1 MMGNPTLRQDLVLVE
16 QTYRGE
22 QSYIVKDP
30 QSRKYFRFRPV
41 EVMVMQTFNGE
52 HTAAESSAILNADGL
67 RVTPGG
73 VEAFAR
79 KLRTMGLCERTLGER
94 SVLQMERLRAQ
105 RRRRLSQGIGP
116 FKGELLRLRW
126 SVGDPD
132 KLLDWM
138 LPRLK
143 FFFTPAFLRL
153 SLALFGIYFLILAL
167 KWQDF
172 VRTLSAFY
180 HLEVGLSVFAV
191 FWLSGLLIIAI
202 HELGHGL
209 TCKYFGG
216 RVHEI
221 GAMLFYFQLAFFC
234 NVNDAWTFPER
245 RARLWVTA
253 AGSWIQLIVASIA
266 AVVWWAATPG
276 SMLEYAAFAG
286 VFTGGIATVLMN
298 ANPLV
303 PLDGYYALSDYLEV
317 PNLRQRALAHVG
329 WLVKTRV
336 FKLDL
341 PPPPTDERERRVF
354 LIYGGIAAVY
364 IPLVLTLFAAA
375 SFGWLSR
382 WLGAFGIAIFLAGA
396 FLTLRAPVKVLLQTL
411 KASVQRRRRRGGANR
426 QNWTRRLLVGAP
438 AVVVLGAVIPWDIH
452 LVSPFRV
459 APIFSVMHSAPDSGV
474 IQRVLVREGSPV
486 SSGSTLLEIRNLGL
500 ERELAAARRT
510 SDSLAALSS
519 QARGLDR
526 QPELTVL
533 VAQHSAEEARVAGL
547 EDRVDA
553 LRIRALGNG
562 TVLTPHPQD
571 LVGRWVSNGEMVM
584 RLGRMD
590 SIEVRIDV
598 SGAGSTLVGAGSEV
612 QLLPEAGLK
621 GEVGGLLAAV
631 SVAAG
636 PAKGTEARLRL
647 PATGGWRPGM
657 TGEASITVRPSNVW
671 GALWWRLRRAVRTD
685 ILL

>member
-1 MMGNPTLRQDLVLVE
+1 MTGKPKLRQDLVLVE

-22 QSYIVKDP
+22 QSYIIKDP

-41 EVMVMQTFNGE
+41 EVMVMQAFDGE
-52 HTAAESSAILNADGL
+52 HTAVETSATLNAEGL
-67 RVTPGG
+67 RVSPGG

-79 KLRTMGLCERTLGER
+79 KLSTMGLCERTLGER
-94 SVLQMERLRAQ
+94 SVLQMERLRAE
-105 RRRRLSQGIGP
+105 RRRRLGHGVGP
-116 FKGELLRLRW
+116 FKGELLRIRW

-143 FFFTPAFLRL
+143 FFFTPTFLRL
-153 SLALFGIYFLILAL
+153 SVALFGIYFLILAV

-172 VRTLSAFY
+172 VRTLSDFY
-180 HLEVGLSVFAV
+180 HLEVGLTAYAV
-191 FWLSGLLIIAI
+191 FWLSGTAIIVI

-253 AGSWIQLIVASIA
+253 AGSWIQLVVASLA

-276 SMLEYAAFAG
+276 SILEYAAFAG

-298 ANPLV
+298 ANPLI

-317 PNLRQRALAHVG
+317 PNLRQRAFGYIG
-329 WLVKTRV
+329 WLVKTRL
-336 FKLDL
+336 FKLEL
-341 PPPPTDERERRVF
+341 PPPPADERERRVF
-354 LIYGGIAAVY
+354 LIYGGIAAFY
-364 IPLVLTLFAAA
+364 IPLALTLFAAA
-375 SFGWLSR
+375 AFGWLNR
-382 WLGAFGIAIFLAGA
+382 WLGALGVAIFLAGA
-396 FLTLRAPVKVLLQTL
+396 FLMLRIPVKASLQIVR
-411 KASVQRRRRRGGANR
+411 ASVQRRRAAGVRRG
-426 QNWTRRLLVGAP
+426 WTRRLLMGAP
-438 AVVVLGAVIPWDIH
+438 AVVILGAVVPWDIN
-452 LVSPFRV
+452 LVAPFRV
-459 APIFSVMHSAPDSGV
+459 TPIFSAMQSAPDSGV
-474 IQRVLVREGSPV
+474 IHRVLVREGSRV
-486 SSGSTLLEIRNLGL
+486 STGSPLLEIRNLSL

-510 SDSLAALSS
+510 SDSIAALSA

-533 VAQHSAEEARVAGL
+533 VAQHTAEEARVAGL

-562 TVLTPHPQD
+562 TVLTPRPQE
-571 LVGRWVSNGEMVM
+571 LVGQWVSNGEVVM
-584 RLGRMD
+584 WVGRMD
-590 SIEVRIDV
+590 SVEVRIDV
-598 SGAGSTLVGAGSEV
+598 SGAGSTLVGTGSRV
-612 QLLPEAGLK
+612 HLLPDAGLN
-621 GEVGGLLAAV
+621 GAVGGLLAAV

-636 PAKGTEARLRL
+636 AAKATEARLRL

-657 TGEASITVRPSNVW
+657 TGRASITVRPSNAW
-671 GALWWRLRRAVRTD
+671 GALWWNIRRGIRSD

>member
-1 MMGNPTLRQDLVLVE
+1 MTGKPKLRQDLVLVE

-22 QSYIVKDP
+22 QSYIIKDP

-41 EVMVMQTFNGE
+41 EVMVMQTFDGE
-52 HTAAESSAILNADGL
+52 HAAAETSAILSAEGL
-67 RVTPGG
+67 RVSPAG

-79 KLRTMGLCERTLGER
+79 KLGTMGLCERTLGER

-105 RRRRLSQGIGP
+105 RRRRLSRGIGP

-153 SLALFGIYFLILAL
+153 SLALFGIYFLILAI

-172 VRTLSAFY
+172 VRTLSDFY
-180 HLEVGLSVFAV
+180 HLEVGLTAFAV
-191 FWLSGLLIIAI
+191 FWLSGTLIIVI

-253 AGSWIQLIVASIA
+253 AGSWIQLVIASLA
-266 AVVWWAATPG
+266 AIVWWAATPG
-276 SMLEYAAFAG
+276 TILEYAAFAG

-298 ANPLV
+298 ANPLI

-317 PNLRQRALAHVG
+317 PNLRQRAFAHIG
-329 WLVKTRV
+329 WLLKTRV
-336 FKLDL
+336 FKLEL
-341 PPPPTDERERRVF
+341 PPPPADERERRVF

-364 IPLVLTLFAAA
+364 IPLELTLIAAA

-382 WLGAFGIAIFLAGA
+382 WLGALGIAIFLAGA
-396 FLTLRAPVKVLLQTL
+396 FLTLRAPVRVLLQTM
-411 KASVQRRRRRGGANR
+411 KASVQRRRGAANHGSPK
-426 QNWTRRLLVGAP
+426 RLLLAAL
-438 AVVVLGAVIPWDIH
+438 AVLILGAVVPWDIN
-452 LVSPFRV
+452 LVAPFRV
-459 APIFSVMHSAPDSGV
+459 APIFSAMQSAPDSGV
-474 IQRVLVREGSPV
+474 IQRVLVREGSTV
-486 SSGSTLLEIRNLGL
+486 SSASPLLEIRNLSL

-510 SDSLAALSS
+510 SDSIATLSA
-519 QARGLDR
+519 QARGLNR

-533 VAQHSAEEARVAGL
+533 LAQHTAEEARVAGL
-547 EDRVDA
+547 EDRVNA
-553 LRIRALGNG
+553 LRIRAPGNG
-562 TVLTPHPQD
+562 TVLTPRPQE
-571 LVGRWVSNGEMVM
+571 LVGRWVSNGEVVM
-584 RLGRMD
+584 RLGRTD

-598 SGAGSTLVGAGSEV
+598 SGAGSTLVGAGFPV
-612 QLLPEAGLK
+612 QLLPEAGLD
-621 GEVGGLLAAV
+621 GAVEGLLAAV

-636 PAKGTEARLRL
+636 PATATEARLRL

-657 TGEASITVRPSNVW
+657 TGQASITVRPSNVW

>member
-1 MMGNPTLRQDLVLVE
+1 MTAKPKLRGDLVLVE

-22 QSYIVKDP
+22 QSYIIKDP

-41 EVMVMQTFNGE
+41 EVMVMQTIDGE
-52 HTAAESSAILNADGL
+52 HTAAEASAILNAEGL
-67 RVTPGG
+67 RVSPAG

-79 KLRTMGLCERTLGER
+79 KLSAMGLCERTLGER

-105 RRRRLSQGIGP
+105 RRRRLGRGIGP
-116 FKGELLRLRW
+116 FKGELLRIRW

-143 FFFTPAFLRL
+143 FFFTPTFLRL

-172 VRTLSAFY
+172 VRTLSSFY
-180 HLEVGLSVFAV
+180 HLEVGLTAFAV
-191 FWLSGLLIIAI
+191 FWLSGTIIIVI

-253 AGSWIQLIVASIA
+253 AGSWIQLVVASIA
-266 AVVWWAATPG
+266 AMVWWAATPG
-276 SMLEYAAFAG
+276 SILEYAAFAG

-298 ANPLV
+298 ANPLI

-317 PNLRQRALAHVG
+317 PNLRQRALAHIG

-336 FKLDL
+336 FKLDV
-341 PPPPTDERERRVF
+341 PPPPADERERRVF

-364 IPLVLTLFAAA
+364 IPLALTLIAAA
-375 SFGWLSR
+375 AFGWLNR
-382 WLGAFGIAIFLAGA
+382 WLGALGVAIFLAGA
-396 FLTLRAPVKVLLQTL
+396 FFTLRAPLRSFLQTV
-411 KASVQRRRRRGGANR
+411 KASVRSRRAAGTGRAWRRH
-426 QNWTRRLLVGAP
+426 LLLGVP
-438 AVVVLGAVIPWDIH
+438 AVIILGAIVPWNISLTAPFRAAP
-452 LVSPFRV
+452 LVSSTH
-459 APIFSVMHSAPDSGV
+459 AAPDSGV
-474 IQRVLVREGSPV
+474 VQRVLVQEGSEV
-486 SSGSTLLEIRNLGL
+486 SSGLPLIEIRNLGL
-500 ERELAAARRT
+500 ERELAAARRS
-510 SDSLAALSS
+510 SDSTAMLSA

-526 QPELTVL
+526 QPELAVL
-533 VAQHSAEEARVAGL
+533 AVQQAAEKARVKGL
-547 EDRVDA
+547 EDRVEA
-553 LRIRALGNG
+553 LRIRVLDGG
-562 TVLTPHPQD
+562 TVLTPRPQE
-571 LVGRWVSNGEMVM
+571 LVGRWVSKGEEVM
-584 RLGRMD
+584 RLGRLD
-590 SIEVRIDV
+590 SVEIRIEV
-598 SGAGSTLVGAGSEV
+598 SGAGSTLVRPGFAV
-612 QLLPEAGLK
+612 DLLPDAQLDA
-621 GEVGGLLAAV
+621 EVGGSLMAV
-631 SVAAG
+631 SVAADE
-636 PAKGTEARLRL
+636 ARATEARLRI

-657 TGEASITVRPSNVW
+657 TGRASITVRRSNVW

>member
-1 MMGNPTLRQDLVLVE
+1 MTGKPKLRQDLVLVE
-16 QTYRGE
+16 QTYREE
-22 QSYIVKDP
+22 QSYIIKDP

-41 EVMVMQTFNGE
+41 EVMVIQTFNGE
-52 HTAAESSAILNADGL
+52 HTASETSAILNAEGL
-67 RVTPGG
+67 RVSPAG

-79 KLRTMGLCERTLGER
+79 KLSTMGLCERTLGER

-105 RRRRLSQGIGP
+105 RRRRLSRGIGP

-143 FFFTPAFLRL
+143 FFFTPTFLRL
-153 SLALFGIYFLILAL
+153 SVALFGIYFLILAI

-172 VRTLSAFY
+172 VRTLTDFY
-180 HLEVGLSVFAV
+180 HLEVGLAAFAV
-191 FWLSGLLIIAI
+191 FWLSGTAIIVI

-253 AGSWIQLIVASIA
+253 AGAWIQLVVASIA
-266 AVVWWAATPG
+266 AMVWWAATPG

-298 ANPLV
+298 ANPLI

-317 PNLRQRALAHVG
+317 PNLRQRAFAHIG
-329 WLVKTRV
+329 WLLKTRV
-336 FKLDL
+336 FQLEL
-341 PPPPTDERERRVF
+341 PPPAADERERRIF

-364 IPLVLTLFAAA
+364 IPLALTLFAAA

-382 WLGAFGIAIFLAGA
+382 WLGALGIAIFLAGA
-396 FLTLRAPVKVLLQTL
+396 FMTLRAPVKMLLQTA
-411 KASVQRRRRRGGANR
+411 KASVQSRRGGANR
-426 QNWTRRLLVGAP
+426 QRWTHRLLLGAP
-438 AVVVLGAVIPWDIH
+438 AVVILGALVPWDIN
-452 LVSPFRV
+452 VVAPFRV
-459 APIFSVMHSAPDSGV
+459 APIFSVMQSAPDSGV
-474 IQRVLVREGSPV
+474 IQRVLVREGSRV
-486 SSGSTLLEIRNLGL
+486 SNGATLLEIRNLSL
-500 ERELAAARRT
+500 ERELAAARRS
-510 SDSLAALSS
+510 SDSIAALSA

-533 VAQHSAEEARVAGL
+533 VAQQASEEARVAGL
-547 EDRVDA
+547 EERVDA

-562 TVLTPHPQD
+562 TVLTPRPQE
-571 LVGRWVSNGEMVM
+571 LVGRWVSNGEVVM

-598 SGAGSTLVGAGSEV
+598 SGAGSTQLGPGSRV
-612 QLLPEAGLK
+612 DLLPEAGLN
-621 GEVGGLLAAV
+621 GAVGGVLAAV

-636 PAKGTEARLRL
+636 PAKATEARLRL
-647 PATGGWRPGM
+647 AASGGWRPGM
-657 TGEASITVRPSNVW
+657 TGQASIAVRRSNAW

>member
-1 MMGNPTLRQDLVLVE
+1 VTGKPKLRQDLVLVE

-22 QSYIVKDP
+22 QSYIIKDP

-41 EVMVMQTFNGE
+41 EVMVMQTFDGE
-52 HTAAESSAILNADGL
+52 HDAAETSAILSAEGL
-67 RVTPGG
+67 RVSPAG

-79 KLRTMGLCERTLGER
+79 KLGTMGLCERTLGER

-105 RRRRLSQGIGP
+105 RRRRLSRGIGP

-153 SLALFGIYFLILAL
+153 SLALFGIYFLILAI
-167 KWQDF
+167 KWHDF
-172 VRTLSAFY
+172 VRTVSDFY
-180 HLEVGLSVFAV
+180 HLEVGLTAFAV
-191 FWLSGLLIIAI
+191 FWLSGTLIIVI

-253 AGSWIQLIVASIA
+253 AGAWIQLVVASIA
-266 AVVWWAATPG
+266 AMVWWAATPG

-298 ANPLV
+298 ANPLI

-317 PNLRQRALAHVG
+317 PNLRQRAFAHIG
-329 WLVKTRV
+329 WLLKTRV
-336 FKLDL
+336 FQLEV
-341 PPPPTDERERRVF
+341 PPPPADERERRIF

-364 IPLVLTLFAAA
+364 IPLALALFAAA

-382 WLGAFGIAIFLAGA
+382 WLGALGIAIFLASA
-396 FLTLRAPVKVLLQTL
+396 FLTLRAPGTMLLQTI
-411 KASVQRRRRRGGANR
+411 KASVQQRRGGEKR
-426 QNWTRRLLVGAP
+426 QRWTRRLLLGVP
-438 AVVVLGAVIPWDIH
+438 AVLILGALVPWDIN
-452 LVSPFRV
+452 LVAPFRV
-459 APIFSVMHSAPDSGV
+459 APIFSAMQSAPDSGV
-474 IQRVLVREGSPV
+474 IQRVLVREGSSV
-486 SSGSTLLEIRNLGL
+486 SDGSPLLEIRNLSL

-510 SDSLAALSS
+510 SDSIAALSA
-519 QARGLDR
+519 QARGLDH

-533 VAQHSAEEARVAGL
+533 MAQHTAEEARVAGL
-547 EDRVDA
+547 TDRVAA
-553 LRIRALGNG
+553 LRIRAPGNG
-562 TVLTPHPQD
+562 TVLTPRPQE
-571 LVGRWVSNGEMVM
+571 LVGRWVSNGEEVM

-598 SGAGSTLVGAGSEV
+598 SGAGSTLVGAGSRV
-612 QLLPEAGLK
+612 QLLPKAGLS
-621 GEVGGLLAAV
+621 GAMRGLLAGV
-631 SVAAG
+631 SVTAG
-636 PAKGTEARLRL
+636 PARATEARLRL

-657 TGEASITVRPSNVW
+657 TGQASITVRSSNAW

>member
-1 MMGNPTLRQDLVLVE
+1 MTGKPQLRQDLVLVE

-22 QSYIVKDP
+22 QSYIIKDP
-30 QSRKYFRFRPV
+30 QSRKYFRFRPI

-52 HTAAESSAILNADGL
+52 HSAAEASAILNAEGL
-67 RVTPGG
+67 RVSPAG

-79 KLRTMGLCERTLGER
+79 KLGTMGLCERTLGER
-94 SVLQMERLRAQ
+94 SVLQMERLRAL
-105 RRRRLSQGIGP
+105 RRRRLGRGIGP

-132 KLLDWM
+132 KLLEWM

-143 FFFTPAFLRL
+143 FFFTPGFLRL

-172 VRTLSAFY
+172 VRTLSDFY
-180 HLEVGLSVFAV
+180 HLEVGLTAFAV
-191 FWLSGLLIIAI
+191 FWLSGTLIIVI

-253 AGSWIQLIVASIA
+253 AGSWIQLVVASLA

-276 SMLEYAAFAG
+276 TMLEYAAFAG

-298 ANPLV
+298 ANPLI

-317 PNLRQRALAHVG
+317 PNLRQRAFAHIG
-329 WLVKTRV
+329 WLLKTRV
-336 FKLDL
+336 FQLEL
-341 PPPPTDERERRVF
+341 PPPPADERERRIF

-364 IPLVLTLFAAA
+364 IPLALALFAAA

-382 WLGAFGIAIFLAGA
+382 WLGVLGIAIFLTGA
-396 FLTLRAPVKVLLQTL
+396 FLTLRAPVKELLHTIREW
-411 KASVQRRRRRGGANR
+411 VQRRRGAENRGG
-426 QNWTRRLLVGAP
+426 WTRRLLLGAP
-438 AVVVLGAVIPWDIH
+438 AAIILGAVVPWDIN
-452 LVSPFRV
+452 LVAPFRV
-459 APIFSVMHSAPDSGV
+459 APIFSAMQSAPDSGV
-474 IQRVLVREGSPV
+474 IQRVLVREGSAV
-486 SSGSTLLEIRNLGL
+486 SSGSPLLEIRNLNL

-510 SDSLAALSS
+510 SDSIATLSA

-526 QPELTVL
+526 QPELAVL
-533 VAQHSAEEARVAGL
+533 AAQHTAEQARVAGL
-547 EDRVDA
+547 RDRVDA
-553 LRIRALGNG
+553 LRMRAPGDG
-562 TVLTPHPQD
+562 TVLTPRPQE
-571 LVGRWVSNGEMVM
+571 LVGRWVSNGEVVM

-598 SGAGSTLVGAGSEV
+598 SGAGSTLVGAGSPV
-612 QLLPEAGLK
+612 QLLPEAGLN
-621 GEVGGLLAAV
+621 GPVGGLLADV
-631 SVAAG
+631 SVTAG
-636 PAKGTEARLRL
+636 PAKATEARLRL

-657 TGEASITVRPSNVW
+657 TGQASITVRPSNVW

>member
-1 MMGNPTLRQDLVLVE
+1 MTGKPKLRQDLVLVE

-22 QSYIVKDP
+22 QSYIIKDP

-41 EVMVMQTFNGE
+41 EVMVMQTFDGE
-52 HTAAESSAILNADGL
+52 HDAAETSASLNAEGL
-67 RVTPGG
+67 RVSPAG

-79 KLRTMGLCERTLGER
+79 KLSTMGLCERTLGER

-105 RRRRLSQGIGP
+105 RRRRLSRGIGP

-153 SLALFGIYFLILAL
+153 SLALFGIYFLILAI

-172 VRTLSAFY
+172 VRTLSDFY
-180 HLEVGLSVFAV
+180 HLEVGLTAFAV
-191 FWLSGLLIIAI
+191 FWLSGTAIIVI

-216 RVHEI
+216 KVHEI

-253 AGSWIQLIVASIA
+253 AGSWIQLVVASFA
-266 AVVWWAATPG
+266 AIVWWAATPG
-276 SMLEYAAFAG
+276 SLVEYAAFAG

-298 ANPLV
+298 ANPLI

-317 PNLRQRALAHVG
+317 PNLRQRAFGHMG
-329 WLVKTRV
+329 WLLKTRV
-336 FKLDL
+336 FQLEV
-341 PPPPTDERERRVF
+341 PPPPADERERRIF

-364 IPLVLTLFAAA
+364 IPLALALFAAA

-382 WLGAFGIAIFLAGA
+382 WLGALGIVIFLVSA
-396 FLTLRAPVKVLLQTL
+396 FLTLRAPGKMLLQTI
-411 KASVQRRRRRGGANR
+411 KASVQRRRGDSNR
-426 QNWTRRLLVGAP
+426 QRWTRRLLLGAA
-438 AVVVLGAVIPWDIH
+438 AVVVLGAIVPWDIH
-452 LVSPFRV
+452 LVAPFRV
-459 APIFSVMHSAPDSGV
+459 APIFSVMQSAPDSGV
-474 IQRVLVREGSPV
+474 IQRVLVREGSSV
-486 SSGSTLLEIRNLGL
+486 TSGSTLLEIRNLSL

-510 SDSLAALSS
+510 SDSIASLSS

-533 VAQHSAEEARVAGL
+533 AAQQRAEQARVAGL
-547 EDRVDA
+547 EERVDA
-553 LRIRALGNG
+553 LQIRALGDG
-562 TVLTPHPQD
+562 RVLTPRPQE
-571 LVGRWVSNGEMVM
+571 LVGRWVSNGEVVM

-598 SGAGSTLVGAGSEV
+598 SGAGSTQVGAGSPV
-612 QLLPEAGLK
+612 RLLPEARLNGA
-621 GEVGGLLAAV
+621 VGGLLAAV

-636 PAKGTEARLRL
+636 PAKATEARLRL

-657 TGEASITVRPSNVW
+657 TGQASISVRRSNVW
-671 GALWWRLRRAVRTD
+671 GALWWRLRQAVRTD

>member
-1 MMGNPTLRQDLVLVE
+1 MMAKPTLRRDLVLVE

-22 QSYIVKDP
+22 QSYIIKDP

-52 HTAAESSAILNADGL
+52 HSASETSAILNAEGL
-67 RVTPGG
+67 RVSPAG

-79 KLRTMGLCERTLGER
+79 KLSTMGLCERTLGER

-105 RRRRLSQGIGP
+105 RRRRLSRGIGP

-143 FFFTPAFLRL
+143 FFFTPTFLRL
-153 SLALFGIYFLILAL
+153 SLALFGVYFLILAL

-172 VRTLSAFY
+172 VRTLSDFY
-180 HLEVGLSVFAV
+180 HLEVGLTAFAV
-191 FWLSGLLIIAI
+191 FWLSGTAIIII

-253 AGSWIQLIVASIA
+253 AGSWIQLVVASFA
-266 AVVWWAATPG
+266 AMVWWAATPG
-276 SMLEYAAFAG
+276 SILEYAAFAG

-298 ANPLV
+298 ANPLI

-317 PNLRQRALAHVG
+317 PNLRQRAFAHIG

-336 FKLDL
+336 FRLEL
-341 PPPPTDERERRVF
+341 PPPPADEREKRIF

-364 IPLVLTLFAAA
+364 IPLALMLFAAA

-382 WLGAFGIAIFLAGA
+382 WLGALGVAIFLTGA
-396 FLTLRAPVKVLLQTL
+396 FLTLRAPGKALLQTV
-411 KASVQRRRRRGGANR
+411 KASIQRRRGSADR
-426 QNWTRRLLVGAP
+426 QRWTRRLLLGVP
-438 AVVVLGAVIPWDIH
+438 AVVVLGTVVPWDIS
-452 LVSPFRV
+452 LVAPFRV
-459 APIFSVMHSAPDSGV
+459 APIFSVMQSAPDSGV

-486 SSGSTLLEIRNLGL
+486 SSGSTLLEIRNLSL

-510 SDSLAALSS
+510 SDSIAALSA

-533 VAQHSAEEARVAGL
+533 VAQQHRRSA
-547 EDRVDA
+547 
-553 LRIRALGNG
+553 
-562 TVLTPHPQD
+562 
-571 LVGRWVSNGEMVM
+571 
-584 RLGRMD
+584 
-590 SIEVRIDV
+590 
-598 SGAGSTLVGAGSEV
+598 GAGSNAVICAPAVGDADSQRFDPLLQTGSTRASSALCWATLQHS
-612 QLLPEAGLK
+612 QLWLAVETTCLC
-621 GEVGGLLAAV
+621 GERNDRI
-631 SVAAG
+631 AG
-636 PAKGTEARLRL
+636 PAGRCQLTLQAEVPNLQQGRPAAPPGFL
-647 PATGGWRPGM
+647 PGPAPA
-657 TGEASITVRPSNVW
+657 ES
-671 GALWWRLRRAVRTD
+671 RRCRVRTA
-685 ILL
+685 